1 MAGALTSHWVIRD
14 LSQKN
19 GLLFTAFLLLGLKPS
34 PECGQ
39 YQRHE
44 NFSWKEVSV
53 EINVVSRISS
63 KFCLPQTAQILRG
76 SPCKA
81 CL

>member
-19 GLLFTAFLLLGLKPS
+19 GLLFTAFLLHRLKPS

-44 NFSWKEVSV
+44 ISSWKEVSI
-53 EINVVSRISS
+53 EINVVSRINS
-63 KFCLPQTAQILRG
+63 KFCLPQMAQILTG
-76 SPCKA
+76 SPCKT

>member
-1 MAGALTSHWVIRD
+1 MAGALTSHWVTRD

-19 GLLFTAFLLLGLKPS
+19 DLLFTAFLLHRLKPS

-44 NFSWKEVSV
+44 NFSWKEVSA

-63 KFCLPQTAQILRG
+63 RFYLPQMAQILTG
-76 SPCKA
+76 SPCKT